1 MNVMMLRAEVKP
13 ESVADVEATVTKM
26 FAAIEQAQPAGVRY
40 ASCRLAGTTTFVIL
54 LQHTDGIENPLP
66 GVPEFKEFQANLPNW
81 LAKPPVPEQLTVVGS
96 YNLF

>member
-13 ESVADVEATVTKM
+13 ESVADVEATVAKM
-26 FAAIEQAQPAGVRY
+26 FAAIEQARPEGVRY
-40 ASCRLAGTTTFVIL
+40 ASCRLAGGATFVIL
-54 LQHTDGIENPLP
+54 LQLADGIENPLP
-66 GVPEFKEFQANLPNW
+66 SVPEFKEFQANLPNW